1 MRPVLTV
8 RAPATSA
15 NLGPGFDCLSLALD
29 VANVV
34 RAWPSDRVSVDVVGE
49 GAGEL
54 PTDATNEVY
63 RAVGAVFAARA
74 MQPPPL
80 RLRCENVIPPTRGL
94 GSSSAARASGLLVGN
109 ALLDEPL
116 SLDELLDIGAEQEG
130 HPDNIAACLLGGV
143 QVCVTADGR
152 VAHCRVPVAHP
163 LRAVV
168 FVPDFPMDT
177 KRARSLLP
185 RQVPVETAVYNM
197 SRAAMLVAALATGQ
211 TDLLRTATEDA
222 IHQSPRAQV
231 FPALPGLLAA
241 ALDAGAY
248 GAFLSGAGS
257 SVLALAD
264 AERAESIGNAFA
276 TLAAVERIRGRVLHA
291 RISEHGATVERTA
304 ASVDLGAIW
313 PRIASLRGQVMQTV
327 TGRPFTID
335 HVSATSV
342 HVTPRTTGR
351 QRPIAR
357 ANLEQAFE
365 LWSTRGPLRPS
376 DLLALNPD
384 EQNSAYIAV
393 IVNRVFTELG
403 RGVHSG

>member
-34 RAWPSDRVSVDVVGE
+34 RAWPADRVTVEVVGE
-49 GAGEL
+49 GAGQL

-74 MQPPPL
+74 KHPPPL

-94 GSSSAARASGLLVGN
+94 GSSSAARASGLLLGN

-116 SLDELLDIGAEQEG
+116 SLDELLDLGAEQEG

-143 QVCVTADGR
+143 QVCVTGDGR
-152 VAHCRVPVAHP
+152 VAHCRVPVAVP
-163 LRAVV
+163 LGAVV

-177 KRARSLLP
+177 KRARGLLP
-185 RQVPVETAVYNM
+185 RQVSVETAVYNI

-211 TDLLRTATEDA
+211 TDLLRTSTEDA
-222 IHQSPRAQV
+222 IHQSPRARV
-231 FPALPGLLAA
+231 FPSLPGLLAA

-257 SVLALAD
+257 SVLALVG
-264 AERAESIGNAFA
+264 AERSAAVGAAFA
-276 TLAAVERIRGRVLHA
+276 ARAATEGVSGRVLEA
-291 RISEHGATVERTA
+291 GIAEQGATVER
-304 ASVDLGAIW
+304 S
-313 PRIASLRGQVMQTV
+313 
-327 TGRPFTID
+327 
-335 HVSATSV
+335 
-342 HVTPRTTGR
+342 
-351 QRPIAR
+351 
-357 ANLEQAFE
+357 
-365 LWSTRGPLRPS
+365 
-376 DLLALNPD
+376 
-384 EQNSAYIAV
+384 
-393 IVNRVFTELG
+393 
-403 RGVHSG
+403 